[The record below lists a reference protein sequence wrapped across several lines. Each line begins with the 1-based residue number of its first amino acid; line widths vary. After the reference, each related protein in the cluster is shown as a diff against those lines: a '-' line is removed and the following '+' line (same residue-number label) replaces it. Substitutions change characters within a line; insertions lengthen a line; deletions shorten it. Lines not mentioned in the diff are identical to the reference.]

1 MPVGG
6 AGPSRRPHFAKC
18 RLRALPSSASHLLW
32 LYLLW
37 LCLLWLYF
45 LRLRA
50 TFVDIALLAG
60 GVDFVHMGQSSNY
73 ATWAEGWRGLGENG
87 SFDFP
92 TQFNERSGKAACAH
106 WLADKG
112 HGNARALDRGEARHS
127 TDGVL

>member
-1 MPVGG
+1 MPVG
-6 AGPSRRPHFAKC
+6 AGPSRHPRFAKC
-18 RLRALPSSASHLLW
+18 RLRAPPSSASHLPR

-60 GVDFVHMGQSSNY
+60 GVDFVHMGQASNY

-112 HGNARALDRGEARHS
+112 HGNARALDRGEARRS